1 MPTPDKPLFNN
12 HFCEQISNLGAVILC
27 GGKSSRMGLDKFQ
40 LTFNGQT
47 FLNWIIKQVSEVTEK
62 IVVVGNEASG
72 PIPQLPDHA
81 VWERDQRTEHGPL
94 EGIRVGL
101 RRLSDS
107 VKFAFV
113 TSCDVPLLNP
123 ALIRFLHGKIGNRT
137 AVVPIDGPRVFGM
150 TAIYQ
155 TDLHRAIEQ
164 RIEAGQLRVSDLA
177 DAFEALKIP
186 VESLAAVDPQ
196 LDSLTNIN
204 SADDYLKLLKRFAQ
218 ECPPQ
223 FREQL
228 LKSRQDS

>member
-1 MPTPDKPLFNN
+1 MPTPDKPSFDN
-12 HFCEQISNLGAVILC
+12 HSREQISDLGAVILC
-27 GGKSSRMGLDKFQ
+27 GGKSSRLGLDKSQ
-40 LTFNGQT
+40 LIFNGQT
-47 FLNWIIKQVSEVTEK
+47 FLNCIIKQVSEVTEQ

-94 EGIRVGL
+94 EGIRVGF

-123 ALIRFLHGKIGNRT
+123 ALIRFLYDKIGERK
-137 AVVPIDGPRVFGM
+137 AIVPVDGPRVFGM
-150 TAIYQ
+150 TAIYR
-155 TDLHRAIEQ
+155 TNLHGPIEQ
-164 RIEAGQLRVSDLA
+164 RIKAGQLRVSDLA

-186 VESLAAVDPQ
+186 LESLTAVDPQ